1 MGLAQSY
8 YQNNFLEFRNENEE
22 AILGS
27 LAYQHEFSLDE
38 LQKSA
43 WLKQITIL
51 KRALCILDQGE
62 IFFEFHIPCMG
73 KRVDNILIIQDLILF
88 I

>member
-38 LQKSA
+38 LQKVHGLSK
-43 WLKQITIL
+43 L
-51 KRALCILDQGE
+51 R
-62 IFFEFHIPCMG
+62 F
-73 KRVDNILIIQDLILF
+73 
-88 I
+88 